1 MSEAGAI
8 RMGFDKDGC
17 DILLSFAK
25 NQKNRQQIKIAIQ
38 KHLPKDPKDPSN
50 GRGPEPEKRRVS

>member
-25 NQKNRQQIKIAIQ
+25 NQKKSTTNQNRYTKT
-38 KHLPKDPKDPSN
+38 PP
-50 GRGPEPEKRRVS
+50 

>member
-25 NQKNRQQIKIAIQ
+25 NQKNRQQIKIAIYT
-38 KHLPKDPKDPSN
+38 PP
-50 GRGPEPEKRRVS
+50 